1 MTYPYELSVHQ
12 IYLIEPNVISNNPY
26 YGPANHNDLTVCILD
41 TQMTQM
47 MLLVIQKLPFET

>member
-12 IYLIEPNVISNNPY
+12 ICLIKPNAISNNPY
-26 YGPANHNDLTVCILD
+26 YAPVNHNDPTVYLLD

-47 MLLVIQKLPFET
+47 MLLVIPKLPFET